1 MNKEYVLINTGNRE
15 ILWPFCDFNC
25 SDKSG
30 AGLYTH
36 TNNQSNS
43 TTHFTFH
50 SSPQSLLPLQRA
62 LKHLRL

>member
-15 ILWPFCDFNC
+15 ILWPFCNFNC
-25 SDKSG
+25 SVKYG

-50 SSPQSLLPLQRA
+50 SSPQRLLPLEGA
-62 LKHLRL
+62 LKLLKL